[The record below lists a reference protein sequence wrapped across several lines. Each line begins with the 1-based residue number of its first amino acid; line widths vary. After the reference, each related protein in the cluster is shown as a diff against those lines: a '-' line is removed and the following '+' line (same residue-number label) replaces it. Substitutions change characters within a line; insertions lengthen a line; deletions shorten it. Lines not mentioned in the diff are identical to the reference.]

1 MLDNML
7 ISMLQPFYM
16 KQPST
21 LDLTLRRY
29 APEDKP
35 AWNEF
40 IRIAKNGMFLF
51 DRKYMDYHGE
61 RFADHSLVAFK
72 KKKIIAVFIASGK
85 GREIIAHAGLTF
97 GGAVLHPR
105 IQFAEVVEIFTLA
118 MDLYRNEGF
127 TQLTYKA
134 IPHTYHRIPAG
145 EDQYAL
151 FHHNAVLV
159 KRDISSV
166 INLSSKVRF
175 SQTKKNA
182 AAKCGRMG
190 VRIAENTDFAPFWA
204 LLQETLLSR
213 YNTLP
218 VHSLEEIICL
228 KDRFE
233 RNIRLHEARL
243 DGRLL
248 AGVVIYDFGDVAHT
262 QYMACSDEGRN
273 LHALDFLNMFL
284 VSEVYNCRKYYSF
297 GTSSE
302 AGGRQVNEGLLHYKE
317 MLGGHGIIHDSYKI
331 DLTKYQA

>member
-1 MLDNML
+1 
-7 ISMLQPFYM
+7 M
-16 KQPST
+16 KHPLT

-29 APEDKP
+29 TPEDKP

-51 DRKYMDYHGE
+51 DRNYMDYHCE
-61 RFADHSLVAFK
+61 RFADHSLIGFK
-72 KKKIIAVFIASGK
+72 KKKIITVFIACGE
-85 GREIIAHAGLTF
+85 GREILAHAGLTF
-97 GGAVLHPR
+97 GGVVLHPR
-105 IQFAEVVEIFTLA
+105 IRLEEVMEIFTQA

-151 FHHNAVLV
+151 FRHKAVLV

-182 AAKCGRMG
+182 ASKCGRMG
-190 VRIAENTDFAPFWA
+190 VRVVESSDFAPFWT
-204 LLQETLLSR
+204 LLQETLFSR
-213 YNTLP
+213 YNASP
-218 VHSLEEIICL
+218 VHSLEEIATL
-228 KDRFE
+228 RSRFE
-233 RNIRLHEARL
+233 HNIRLYEARL

-248 AGVVIYDFGDVAHT
+248 AGVVIYDFGEVAHT
-262 QYMACSDEGRN
+262 QYMACSDEGRT

-302 AGGRQVNEGLLHYKE
+302 AGGRRINEGLLQYKE
-317 MLGGHGIIHDSYKI
+317 MLGGHAIIHDSYKI
-331 DLTKYQA
+331 DLTNYQA